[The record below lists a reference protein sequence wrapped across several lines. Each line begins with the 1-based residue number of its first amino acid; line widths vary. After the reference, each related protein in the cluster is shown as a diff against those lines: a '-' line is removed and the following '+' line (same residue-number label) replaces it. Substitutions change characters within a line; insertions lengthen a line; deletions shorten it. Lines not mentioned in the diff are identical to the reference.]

1 MKKIL
6 LFLGF
11 MICFPLFGQ
20 ITITGRVTDENGM
33 PFPNVKVSSDS
44 QSQTLTDE
52 NGFYKLVVGLLDV
65 VFFEEGHHCY
75 PVVEK
80 TPKQEVNVT
89 LSHREKDIV
98 VCLTPPKCRILF
110 ILDGKPVKADDV
122 QNFKQALRKGEFKY
136 TLVKEEALSIFCE
149 NNNAAIVVVQTKKYI
164 KKSKFKKENN

>member
-6 LFLGF
+6 LFIGF

-20 ITITGRVTDENGM
+20 ITITGRVTDENGI

-44 QSQTLTDE
+44 QSQTLTDK
-52 NGFYKLVVGLLDV
+52 NGFYKLVVGQWDV

-80 TPKQEVNVT
+80 TPKQEVNVK
-89 LSHREKDIV
+89 LSHREKDII
-98 VCLTPPKCRILF
+98 KCRILF

-136 TLVKEEALSIFCE
+136 TLVKEEALSVFCE
-149 NNNAAIVVVQTKKYI
+149 SNAAIAVAQTKKNI
-164 KKSKFKKENN
+164 KKKQVKRK

>member
-6 LFLGF
+6 LFISF

-44 QSQTLTDE
+44 QSQTLTDK
-52 NGFYKLVVGLLDV
+52 NGFYKLVVGQWDV

-80 TPKQEVNVT
+80 IPKQEVNVK
-89 LSHREKDIV
+89 LSHREKDII

-136 TLVKEEALSIFCE
+136 TVVKEEALSIFCE
-149 NNNAAIVVVQTKKYI
+149 SNAAIAVAQTKKNI
-164 KKSKFKKENN
+164 KKKQIKKRK

>member
-6 LFLGF
+6 LFFSF
-11 MICFPLFGQ
+11 MICFPLCGQ

-52 NGFYKLVVGLLDV
+52 NGFYKLVVGQWDV

-89 LSHREKDIV
+89 LSHLEKDIV

-110 ILDGKPVKADDV
+110 ILDGKPVKAEDV
-122 QNFKQALRKGEFKY
+122 QNFKKALRKGEFKY
-136 TLVKEEALSIFCE
+136 TLVKEEALSVFCE
-149 NNNAAIVVVQTKKYI
+149 SNAAIVVAQTKKYI
-164 KKSKFKKENN
+164 KKSKLKRGNN